1 MPQIIVEHDIDIDFR
16 TLENLREKLSDL
28 CAKLFKTTGWPLSG
42 SDFRFKFERVLPPST
57 TTHNV
62 IISMSLHDFPER
74 IHHSEAH
81 AEQIRNAVIK
91 TLNNHEF
98 YLEKQSFP
106 TVGVDLTY
114 AHKAWSAGSLLDARP
129 GFAVLGRDISGG
141 GSTGGGTKD

>member
-1 MPQIIVEHDIDIDFR
+1 MPQITVEYNIDIDFR
-16 TLENLREKLSDL
+16 TLESLRDELSRL
-28 CAKLFKTTGWPLSG
+28 CAKLFRTNGWPLRG

-62 IISMSLHDFPER
+62 IISMLLHDFPER

-81 AEQIRNAVIK
+81 AEQIRDAVIK
-91 TLNNHEF
+91 TLNNGGF
-98 YLEKQSFP
+98 YMVEPSSP

-129 GFAVLGRDISGG
+129 GFAVLGRGISGG
-141 GSTGGGTKD
+141 GSTGGGTED

>member
-16 TLENLREKLSDL
+16 TLESLRRELSSL
-28 CAKLFKTTGWPLSG
+28 CAKLFMTSGWPLSG
-42 SDFRFKFERVLPPST
+42 SDFRFKFERGLPPST

-62 IISMSLHDFPER
+62 IISMLLHDFPER

-81 AEQIRNAVIK
+81 AEQIRNAVIE
-91 TLNNHEF
+91 TLYNGGF
-98 YLEKQSFP
+98 YMVKPSSP

-129 GFAVLGRDISGG
+129 GFAVLGHGISGG